1 VARPIVFCSDYG
13 VRDEFAGVCRGVIA
27 RIAPEARVID
37 LTHGIERH
45 DVEEAALMVARS
57 VQFMPVDAVYLAVVD
72 PGVGSERRPVA
83 VEVASGALLVGPDN
97 GLLTPACRRLGGATR
112 AVQVAAAQY
121 LLSPTSSTFHGRDLF
136 APAAAH
142 LARGVALDELGPPF
156 DPSTLQD
163 VATPRAEVKGDSI
176 LCSVLSVDGFGNL
189 QLNVGE
195 GELAEAGLSEAR
207 ELRVETS
214 RGHRTLLRVQTF
226 SDVPA
231 GHLAA
236 LVDSSG
242 YLALVVNKGNAAAEL
257 SLARG
262 DGLVLA
268 RVG

>member
-1 VARPIVFCSDYG
+1 VARPIVFLSDYG

-27 RIAPEARVID
+27 GIAPEARVID

-45 DVEEAALMVARS
+45 DIDEAALMLARS
-57 VQFMPVDAVYLAVVD
+57 AAFMPDDAVYLAVVD

-83 VEVASGALLVGPDN
+83 VEAASRALLVGPDN
-97 GLLTPACRRLGGATR
+97 GLLAPACRALGGATR
-112 AVQVAAAQY
+112 AVQLASPRY
-121 LLSPTSSTFHGRDLF
+121 LLWPISNTFHGRDLF

-142 LARGVALDELGPPF
+142 LARGVALEELGPPL
-156 DPSTLQD
+156 DPSTLQE
-163 VATPRAEVKGDSI
+163 VGGSRAEVKGDSI
-176 LCSVLSVDGFGNL
+176 LCSVLSVDGFGNV

-195 GELAEAGLSEAR
+195 RELAEAGLSDVH

-214 RGHRTLLRVQTF
+214 REHHMVPKVRTF
-226 SDVPA
+226 SDLPA

-242 YLALVVNKGNAAAEL
+242 YLALVVNRGNAAAEL
-257 SLARG
+257 FLARG

-268 RVG
+268 PVG

>member
-13 VRDEFAGVCRGVIA
+13 VRDEFTGVCHGVIA

-45 DVEEAALMVARS
+45 DVEEAALVLARS

-83 VEVASGALLVGPDN
+83 VEVTSGALLVGPDN
-97 GLLTPACRRLGGATR
+97 GLLTPACRTLGGATR
-112 AVQVAAAQY
+112 AVQLASPQY
-121 LLSPTSSTFHGRDLF
+121 LLSPASSTFHGRDLF

-142 LARGVALDELGPPF
+142 LARGVALEELGPPV
-156 DPSTLQD
+156 DPSTLHD
-163 VATPRAEVKGDSI
+163 AGIPRAEVKGDSI
-176 LCSVLSVDGFGNL
+176 RCAVLSVDGFGNV
-189 QLNVGE
+189 QLNVRAS
-195 GELAEAGLSEAR
+195 ELAEAGLSEAH
-207 ELRVETS
+207 ELRVETA
-214 RGHRTLLRVQTF
+214 RGDRTLPRVRTF

-231 GHLAA
+231 GHAAA

-242 YLALVVNKGNAAAEL
+242 YLALVVNGGNAAAEL
-257 SLARG
+257 SLERR